1 MTDTGTM
8 IPMIEIQMKLIV
20 DMVATMQLVTKLA
33 TWILSLIMLQMFQVW
48 KLLLQDGQKRHSQSV
63 SS

>member
-1 MTDTGTM
+1 MTDAGTM